1 MDLPHMRMLFSHLC
15 LGSNGF
21 SLKEDLAADQASAGY
36 PNFKHWYI
44 CIQAG
49 ECEDAF
55 DCNEWNPCCSLAGY
69 CGTEASGHCSGAV
82 TIDYAGQL
90 DVTSGC
96 TGVSRC
102 VGVSNCNCFRPKIW
116 KKNSSDFLYL
126 VSRGRPIAVDF
137 WKWSARH
144 DCSFSVSHQ

>member
-1 MDLPHMRMLFSHLC
+1 M
-15 LGSNGF
+15 
-21 SLKEDLAADQASAGY
+21 KEDLAADQASAGY

-82 TIDYAGQL
+82 TIDYAGHL
-90 DVTSGC
+90 DVIGC
-96 TGVSRC
+96 YESDGCKVE
-102 VGVSNCNCFRPKIW
+102 VSNCNCFRPKI
-116 KKNSSDFLYL
+116 
-126 VSRGRPIAVDF
+126 
-137 WKWSARH
+137 
-144 DCSFSVSHQ
+144 

>member
-1 MDLPHMRMLFSHLC
+1 MRMLFTHLC

-82 TIDYAGQL
+82 TIGGGGNCLFCLY
-90 DVTSGC
+90 
-96 TGVSRC
+96 GVSIC
-102 VGVSNCNCFRPKIW
+102 VHTIESSNKLGGIEEFNLIIQA
-116 KKNSSDFLYL
+116 SLL
-126 VSRGRPIAVDF
+126 TVTLLE
-137 WKWSARH
+137 
-144 DCSFSVSHQ
+144 Q

>member
-1 MDLPHMRMLFSHLC
+1 MRMLFSHLC

-96 TGVSRC
+96 TGVSRVGEGKKVTPLLFSPTLGVSRC
-102 VGVSNCNCFRPKIW
+102 VGVSNCNCFRPKI
-116 KKNSSDFLYL
+116 
-126 VSRGRPIAVDF
+126 
-137 WKWSARH
+137 
-144 DCSFSVSHQ
+144 